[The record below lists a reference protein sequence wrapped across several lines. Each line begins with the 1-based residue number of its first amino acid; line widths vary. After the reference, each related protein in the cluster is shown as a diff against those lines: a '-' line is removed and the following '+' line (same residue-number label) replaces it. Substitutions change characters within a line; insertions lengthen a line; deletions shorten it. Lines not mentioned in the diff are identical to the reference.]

1 MDSSIVSVFL
11 GSFFWATPGGD
22 LFFLKTSLIILMYL
36 YEIFCV
42 RPLFTSQE
50 RQKVP
55 MNLKYNMM
63 RMKVFLEDIRWYL

>member
-1 MDSSIVSVFL
+1 MVIKVF
-11 GSFFWATPGGD
+11 F
-22 LFFLKTSLIILMYL
+22 YL

-55 MNLKYNMM
+55 MNLKYKIK
-63 RMKVFLEDIRWYL
+63 R